1 MAFIFIFMLSYRSS
15 EHRNRYIFK
24 GRTNHF
30 TFCLPLT
37 SFIKTAEIKIC
48 SFISANIYWM
58 PTMFL
63 PWRGN
68 GNSLQYSCLENPQT
82 MEPDRLQ
89 SIESQSQTPLNW
101 LSTPITYV
109 KCYAKSEASFPNTF
123 VLISSVVLGVCF
135 FCFVLFSRKLH
146 VWHFWILACP

>member
-123 VLISSVVLGVCF
+123 VLISSVVFGVCF
-135 FCFVLFSRKLH
+135 FVVVLFCFPENCMCGISGS
-146 VWHFWILACP
+146 